1 MSRGKTQRRKE
12 RRRADRPYRHREYGP
27 RQAEELIEID
37 KLLRRDA
44 ALVDAV
50 AADIADA
57 VPGEQTMTPE
67 QCLRAFIV
75 KDMNGYDYG
84 ALSVKLADSRSY
96 EAFCGTDAIHAGPR
110 TRLTLE
116 TYLEM
121 ITQET
126 IEKVHAALCERDK

>member
-1 MSRGKTQRRKE
+1 
-12 RRRADRPYRHREYGP
+12 
-27 RQAEELIEID
+27 
-37 KLLRRDA
+37 
-44 ALVDAV
+44 
-50 AADIADA
+50 
-57 VPGEQTMTPE
+57 
-67 QCLRAFIV
+67 
-75 KDMNGYDYG
+75 MNGYDYG

-126 IEKVHAALCERDK
+126 IEKVHATLCERDK